1 MGRCS
6 AMAEAPLGAPGAMPA
21 LGFGRVCVCKWYVL
35 SPHWI
40 LEQLAHPG
48 HCHTPWRAFAKD

>member
-1 MGRCS
+1 MM
-6 AMAEAPLGAPGAMPA
+6 AMAWVFGAVAFGLSA
-21 LGFGRVCVCKWYVL
+21 LPRALCVCKWYVL

-48 HCHTPWRAFAKD
+48 HSHTP